1 MAEPKRYAHIY
12 FILSELL
19 CMATIILMIY
29 KYVKVDWFDLIWTG
43 SKILT
48 VTKLIKNNNTY
59 PILKLN
65 EGGQPYM
72 RYNKNIF
79 WRLFKVIYINIIN
92 IRYEK
97 SYEKLLWDIRRDCSS
112 NLKKCGILD
121 SFGNIMCI
129 SIEDEYPINDIIIDS
144 ISNASL
150 YS

>member
-1 MAEPKRYAHIY
+1 MAEPKRYAHIF

-48 VTKLIKNNNTY
+48 VTKLIKNNNNTY

-65 EGGQPYM
+65 EGGQSYM
-72 RYNKNIF
+72 
-79 WRLFKVIYINIIN
+79 
-92 IRYEK
+92 RYEK
-97 SYEKLLWDIRRDCSS
+97 SYEKLLWDIRGDCSS